1 MEKREIVVLMGT
13 CGKSAGADRVY
24 EKFASALR
32 AKSIT
37 GVELKQSGCTGI
49 CYSEVN
55 VKTCRDG
62 KEFIY
67 AWITED
73 DVEKFINSEI
83 IEKKAYSEKLLL
95 ESDLGDEATLF
106 PKQKR
111 IVLRNCGKITPT
123 SIDDYI
129 ARDGYKAIEKVLTM
143 SPEMVVQEI
152 KDSGLRG
159 RGGAGFPT
167 GLKWELTRKNPAP
180 EGRYFICNADEGDPG
195 AFMDR
200 SVLEGDP
207 HSVIEGMLIG
217 AYAIGANNGYIYVRA
232 EYPLAVKHCHQA
244 IADAKAR
251 GFLGDNI
258 LGSNFS
264 FNLKIKEGAGAFVCG
279 EETALIASIEGKRG
293 MPKLRP
299 PYPAE
304 KGVFGKSTVINN
316 VETLANIPR
325 IILNGGTTYA
335 ATGYEKSRGTKVFAL
350 AGKIKK
356 GGLVEVPMGTTLREV
371 IYDIGGGM
379 AVPEYKFKAVQ
390 LGGPSG
396 GCIPEKLLDL
406 PVDYE
411 SLVKTGAI
419 MGSGGMVIMDERTC
433 MVDLARYFLKFTQ
446 NESCGKCTFCR
457 LGTKRMLEILE
468 RICKGLGTMEEL
480 DLLQEIA
487 KKCSTSSLCALGG
500 SAPNPVLTTLKYFYD
515 EYVEHIVNKR
525 CPAKYCKKLLT
536 YTINENCIGC
546 TACARKCPV
555 KAISGDKKERH
566 LIDQSKCIKCGVCA
580 ATCKF
585 NAIDIE

>member
-1 MEKREIVVLMGT
+1 MGKREIVVLMGT

-24 EKFASALR
+24 DKFTSVLK

-37 GVELKQSGCTGI
+37 GVELKQSGCAGL

-55 VKTCRDG
+55 VKTWRDG
-62 KEFIY
+62 KEYIY
-67 AWITED
+67 AQITDD
-73 DVEKFINSEI
+73 DVENFIDSEI
-83 IEKKAYSEKLLL
+83 IENKAYSKKILFEAAI
-95 ESDLGDEATLF
+95 GDDAALF

-129 ARDGYKAIEKVLTM
+129 SKDGYKAITRVLKM
-143 SPEMVVQEI
+143 PQELVVQEI

-217 AYAIGANNGYIYVRA
+217 AYAIGANKGYIYVRA
-232 EYPLAVKHCHQA
+232 EYPLAVKHCLKA
-244 IADAKAR
+244 IEDAKAR
-251 GFLGDNI
+251 GFLGKNI
-258 LGSNFS
+258 MDSDFS
-264 FNLKIKEGAGAFVCG
+264 FDLKTKEGAGAFVCG

-293 MPKLRP
+293 MPSLRP

-316 VETLANIPR
+316 VETLANIPW
-325 IILNGGTTYA
+325 IILNGGSKYSE
-335 ATGYEKSRGTKVFAL
+335 TGYEKSRGTKVFAL

-419 MGSGGMVIMDERTC
+419 MGSGGMVIMDERSC
-433 MVDLARYFLKFTQ
+433 MVDLARYFLNFTQ

-468 RICKGLGTMEEL
+468 RICNGLGTMEEL

-515 EYVEHIVNKR
+515 EYVEHIVNKK

-536 YTINENCIGC
+536 YTISDKCVGC

-555 KAISGDKKERH
+555 KAISGEKKGRH
-566 LIDQSKCIKCGVCA
+566 IIDQQKCIKCGVCV

-585 NAIDIE
+585 DAIDTE